1 MRLCESPQTM
11 SDHDFSA
18 SVIRNRALFL
28 DRDGVINVNHGYVH
42 RPENFDFMDGIF
54 TVARVAHAQHYKLV
68 VITNQAGIARG
79 YYSEQ
84 QFHELTHWMCNQFA
98 MQGAPV
104 AKVYFSPYHPTA
116 GIGEYKK
123 DDISRKPHPG
133 MILQA
138 QQEFNLDLENSILIG
153 DKVSDIQA
161 GIAAGV
167 GCNILLA
174 DTAPVEFQ
182 DMIYQRIT
190 SLRDTLPFL
199 GCGQSTVIA
208 Q

>member
-1 MRLCESPQTM
+1 M
-11 SDHDFSA
+11 SNNDFPA
-18 SVIRNRALFL
+18 SLTRHRALFL

-54 TVARVAHAQHYKLV
+54 TVALAAHPQHYKLV
-68 VITNQAGIARG
+68 VITNQAAIAHG
-79 YYSEQ
+79 YYFEQ
-84 QFHELTHWMCNQFA
+84 QFHELTHLMCDQFA
-98 MQGAPV
+98 IQTAPV

-123 DDISRKPHPG
+123 DDISRKPHSR

-138 QQEFNLDLENSILIG
+138 QQAVNLDLVNSFLIG
-153 DKVSDIQA
+153 DKASNIQA
-161 GIAAGV
+161 GITEGV

-174 DTAPVEFQ
+174 DTAPVELQ
-182 DMIYQRIT
+182 DTTYQRIT
-190 SLRDTLPFL
+190 SIGIKPPFFV
-199 GCGQSTVIA
+199 CGQSTVIT